1 MNRNTLPPIIYNNN
15 NRQQYSENDNFS
27 NSYQIMRSQ
36 TPFLDNQNSNNN
48 NIISYQNM
56 MKEIR
61 ELKLSLKNQLINQNE
76 LEKKLI
82 DSYKLLSQQDN
93 IIRLNASKIN
103 EHDLKITNVLNSFNN
118 FLKIQEKTNNIIND
132 CQDKVNNKL
141 LPVNIFTTFKSQIL
155 ANNLSVKENL
165 DKIISY
171 NDNTELILQDLKNTD
186 QNNLN
191 LLLNKIKIISDKE
204 ENFFL
209 EKHEENLNYIKDHD
223 NIILSQIN
231 QVKQINENIQMQI
244 AEEKKL
250 RKINN
255 DKILKD
261 VINFINN
268 KYEEKFQI
276 MEKNLLET
284 EKNLV
289 NMNKDY
295 VKSIQGIINKQ
306 KDTNELELQNLKNM
320 IELGLKNNQTIYDKD
335 IDEMKKLM
343 TEIKGDI
350 NENKRTVEKIDGFVN
365 ENMKIMRDYRID
377 GDKTIEGFSN
387 KIKKIEQNAIKSYED
402 TKIDIEKKFEDS
414 LNKFTERIEKYENNI
429 SDLLK
434 AKFHPYDS
442 YIKDLKEQ
450 DAQLIEN
457 KYEQIKSETNAI
469 GIKNMKLDEIY
480 TNKFNNMNKDL
491 QDNYKKVQEEIE
503 NNMNILKTYI
513 KKNMDEYSLH
523 VDNDLY
529 KKFEVLSKDIK
540 DNFYIFR
547 DGIDM
552 RQELTRAKNLIEKS
566 YKEER
571 NKWLNS
577 YEYSFYYLL
586 YIVGNSVSEK
596 ERNKL
601 IKSFNTILGSYVHF
615 KKRIATL
622 VVIIAF
628 NLNPLLKLHF
638 FTYN

>member
-36 TPFLDNQNSNNN
+36 TPLLDNQNSNNN

-268 KYEEKFQI
+268 KYEEKLQI

-402 TKIDIEKKFEDS
+402 TKIDIEKKLEDS

-450 DAQLIEN
+450 DAQLEKMIEN

-540 DNFYIFR
+540 DNFDKSKYEL
-547 DGIDM
+547 DGKNQQYVLESELRIKKECQDM
-552 RQELTRAKNLIEKS
+552 IKNQK
-566 YKEER
+566 
-571 NKWLNS
+571 
-577 YEYSFYYLL
+577 
-586 YIVGNSVSEK
+586 
-596 ERNKL
+596 
-601 IKSFNTILGSYVHF
+601 
-615 KKRIATL
+615 
-622 VVIIAF
+622 
-628 NLNPLLKLHF
+628 
-638 FTYN
+638 

>member
-36 TPFLDNQNSNNN
+36 TPLLDNQNSNNN

-402 TKIDIEKKFEDS
+402 TKIDIEKKLEDS

-450 DAQLIEN
+450 DAQLEKMIEN

-529 KKFEVLSKDIK
+529 KKLEVLSKDIK
-540 DNFYIFR
+540 DNFDKSKYEL
-547 DGIDM
+547 DGKNQQYVLESELRIKKECQDM
-552 RQELTRAKNLIEKS
+552 IKNQK
-566 YKEER
+566 
-571 NKWLNS
+571 
-577 YEYSFYYLL
+577 
-586 YIVGNSVSEK
+586 
-596 ERNKL
+596 
-601 IKSFNTILGSYVHF
+601 
-615 KKRIATL
+615 
-622 VVIIAF
+622 
-628 NLNPLLKLHF
+628 
-638 FTYN
+638 

>member
-1 MNRNTLPPIIYNNN
+1 MNRNTLPPIIYNNH
-15 NRQQYSENDNFS
+15 QQYSDNDNYS

-36 TPFLDNQNSNNN
+36 TPLLDNQNSNNN
-48 NIISYQNM
+48 NNFLSIQNM

-61 ELKLSLKNQLINQNE
+61 ELKLSLKNQLMNQNE

-118 FLKIQEKTNNIIND
+118 FLKIQEKTSNIINE

-141 LPVNIFTTFKSQIL
+141 LPTSIFTTFKSQIL
-155 ANNLSVKENL
+155 ANNLSVKENI

-191 LLLNKIKIISDKE
+191 LVLNRIKLISDKE

-209 EKHEENLNYIKDHD
+209 EKHKENLNYIKDHD
-223 NIILSQIN
+223 SIIQAQLN
-231 QVKQINENIQMQI
+231 KVKEVNENIQAQI
-244 AEEKKL
+244 IEEKKL
-250 RKINN
+250 RKNN
-255 DKILKD
+255 YDIILKD
-261 VINFINN
+261 VIKYINN
-268 KYEEKFQI
+268 KYEEKFQTF
-276 MEKNLLET
+276 EKNLLET

-295 VKSIQGIINKQ
+295 VKSFQEIFNKQ
-306 KDTNELELQNLKNM
+306 KDSNELELQNLKNM
-320 IELGLKNNQTIYDKD
+320 IELGLKNNQSIYDKD
-335 IDEMKKLM
+335 IDEMKKLI

-350 NENKRTVEKIDGFVN
+350 NDTKGTVEKIDGFVN
-365 ENMKIMRDYRID
+365 ENMKIMREYRED
-377 GDKTIEGFSN
+377 GDKTVLGLSN

-402 TKIDIEKKFEDS
+402 TKKDIEKKLEDS
-414 LNKFTERIEKYENNI
+414 LNKLTERIEKYENNI

-434 AKFHPYDS
+434 AKLHPYDS

-450 DAQLIEN
+450 DNQLQKMIEN
-457 KYEQIKSETNAI
+457 KYEQIKNETNAI

-480 TNKFNNMNKDL
+480 TNKFKNMNKDL
-491 QDNYKKVQEEIE
+491 QDNYKKVQEDIE
-503 NNMNILKTYI
+503 NNMNIIKTYI

-540 DNFYIFR
+540 DNFDKSKIEL
-547 DGIDM
+547 DGKN
-552 RQELTRAKNLIEKS
+552 QQYVLESELRIKKQCENMIKN
-566 YKEER
+566 
-571 NKWLNS
+571 
-577 YEYSFYYLL
+577 
-586 YIVGNSVSEK
+586 
-596 ERNKL
+596 
-601 IKSFNTILGSYVHF
+601 
-615 KKRIATL
+615 KK
-622 VVIIAF
+622 
-628 NLNPLLKLHF
+628 
-638 FTYN
+638 

>member
-1 MNRNTLPPIIYNNN
+1 MNRNTLPPIGN
-15 NRQQYSENDNFS
+15 YSYQPAVENGNYS
-27 NSYQIMRSQ
+27 NSYQIIRSQ
-36 TPFLDNQNSNNN
+36 TPILDNQNSSSN

-93 IIRLNASKIN
+93 MIRLNTAKID

-118 FLKIQEKTNNIIND
+118 FLRIQEKTSNLIND

-141 LPVNIFTTFKSQIL
+141 LPINVFTTFKSQIL
-155 ANNLSVKENL
+155 NNNISIKQNFEKLF
-165 DKIISY
+165 SY

-191 LLLNKIKIISDKE
+191 MLLSKIKIITDKD

-223 NIILSQIN
+223 NIIMAQIN
-231 QVKQINENIQMQI
+231 QFKQITESVQARIE
-244 AEEKKL
+244 EEKNL

-255 DKILKD
+255 DKMMKD
-261 VINFINN
+261 IYNYIEN

-295 VKSIQGIINKQ
+295 VKSFQGILNKQ
-306 KDTNELELQNLKNM
+306 KEGNDLELQNLKNM
-320 IELGLKNNQTIYDKD
+320 IELGLKNNQNIYDKD
-335 IDEMKKLM
+335 INEMKKLM
-343 TEIKGDI
+343 TEVKGDL
-350 NENKRTVEKIDGFVN
+350 NESKRTVEKLDGFVN
-365 ENMKIMRDYRID
+365 ENMKIMKEYRIN
-377 GDKTIEGFSN
+377 GDKTIDDFSN
-387 KIKKIEQNAIKSYED
+387 KIKKLEQDTIRQYEE
-402 TKIDIEKKFEDS
+402 TKKKMTKDMEES
-414 LNKFTERIEKYENNI
+414 LKKIGERIEKYENNI
-429 SDLLK
+429 NDLIV
-434 AKFHPYDS
+434 AKMHPYDN

-450 DAQLIEN
+450 DAQLQKMIEN
-457 KYEQIKSETNAI
+457 KYEQIKNETNAI

-480 TNKFNNMNKDL
+480 KNKFNNMNKDL

-503 NNMNILKTYI
+503 NNMNVIKTYI

-529 KKFEVLSKDIK
+529 KKFEVLSKDVK
-540 DNFYIFR
+540 DNFEKTKTELDGKNQQYILET
-547 DGIDM
+547 
-552 RQELTRAKNLIEKS
+552 ELRIKKEFEEMVKNI
-566 YKEER
+566 
-571 NKWLNS
+571 
-577 YEYSFYYLL
+577 
-586 YIVGNSVSEK
+586 
-596 ERNKL
+596 
-601 IKSFNTILGSYVHF
+601 
-615 KKRIATL
+615 
-622 VVIIAF
+622 
-628 NLNPLLKLHF
+628 
-638 FTYN
+638 

>member
-1 MNRNTLPPIIYNNN
+1 MNRNTLPPIIYNNH
-15 NRQQYSENDNFS
+15 QQYYENDNYS
-27 NSYQIMRSQ
+27 NSYQIRSQ
-36 TPFLDNQNSNNN
+36 TPLLENQNSNNN
-48 NIISYQNM
+48 NNFLSIQNM

-61 ELKLSLKNQLINQNE
+61 ELKLSLKNQLMNQNE

-118 FLKIQEKTNNIIND
+118 FLKIQEKTSNIINE

-141 LPVNIFTTFKSQIL
+141 LPTSIFTTFKSQIL

-191 LLLNKIKIISDKE
+191 LVLNKIKLMSDKE

-209 EKHEENLNYIKDHD
+209 EKHKENLNYMKDHD
-223 NIILSQIN
+223 SIIQAQLN
-231 QVKQINENIQMQI
+231 KVKQVNENIQAQI
-244 AEEKKL
+244 IEEKNL
-250 RKINN
+250 RKNN
-255 DKILKD
+255 YDRILKD
-261 VINFINN
+261 VINYINN
-268 KYEEKFQI
+268 KYEEKFQTF
-276 MEKNLLET
+276 EKNLLET

-295 VKSIQGIINKQ
+295 VKSIQEIFNKQ
-306 KDTNELELQNLKNM
+306 KDSNELELLNLKNM

-335 IDEMKKLM
+335 IDEMKKII

-350 NENKRTVEKIDGFVN
+350 NDTKGTVEKIDGFVN
-365 ENMKIMRDYRID
+365 ENMKIMREYRED
-377 GDKTIEGFSN
+377 GDKTVLGLSN

-402 TKIDIEKKFEDS
+402 TKKDIEKKLEDS
-414 LNKFTERIEKYENNI
+414 LNKLTERIEKYENNI

-434 AKFHPYDS
+434 AKLHPYDS

-450 DAQLIEN
+450 DNQLQKMIEN
-457 KYEQIKSETNAI
+457 KYEQIKNETNAI

-480 TNKFNNMNKDL
+480 TNKFKNMNKDL
-491 QDNYKKVQEEIE
+491 QDNYKKVQEDIE
-503 NNMNILKTYI
+503 NNMNIIKTYI

-540 DNFYIFR
+540 DNFDKSKIEL
-547 DGIDM
+547 DGKN
-552 RQELTRAKNLIEKS
+552 QQYVLESELRIKKQCENMIKN
-566 YKEER
+566 
-571 NKWLNS
+571 
-577 YEYSFYYLL
+577 
-586 YIVGNSVSEK
+586 
-596 ERNKL
+596 
-601 IKSFNTILGSYVHF
+601 
-615 KKRIATL
+615 KK
-622 VVIIAF
+622 
-628 NLNPLLKLHF
+628 
-638 FTYN
+638 

>member
-36 TPFLDNQNSNNN
+36 TPLLDNQNSNNN

-171 NDNTELILQDLKNTD
+171 NDNTEIILQDLKNTD

-402 TKIDIEKKFEDS
+402 TKIDIEKKLEDS

-450 DAQLIEN
+450 DAQLEKMIEN

-540 DNFYIFR
+540 DNFDKSKYEL
-547 DGIDM
+547 DGKNQQYVLESELRIKKECQDM
-552 RQELTRAKNLIEKS
+552 IKNQK
-566 YKEER
+566 
-571 NKWLNS
+571 
-577 YEYSFYYLL
+577 
-586 YIVGNSVSEK
+586 
-596 ERNKL
+596 
-601 IKSFNTILGSYVHF
+601 
-615 KKRIATL
+615 
-622 VVIIAF
+622 
-628 NLNPLLKLHF
+628 
-638 FTYN
+638 

>member
-36 TPFLDNQNSNNN
+36 TPLLDNQNSNNN

-155 ANNLSVKENL
+155 ANTLSVKENL

-402 TKIDIEKKFEDS
+402 TKIDIEKKLEDS

-450 DAQLIEN
+450 DAQLEKMIEN

-540 DNFYIFR
+540 DNFDKSKYEL
-547 DGIDM
+547 DGKNQQYVLESELRIKKECQDM
-552 RQELTRAKNLIEKS
+552 IKNQK
-566 YKEER
+566 
-571 NKWLNS
+571 
-577 YEYSFYYLL
+577 
-586 YIVGNSVSEK
+586 
-596 ERNKL
+596 
-601 IKSFNTILGSYVHF
+601 
-615 KKRIATL
+615 
-622 VVIIAF
+622 
-628 NLNPLLKLHF
+628 
-638 FTYN
+638 

>member
-1 MNRNTLPPIIYNNN
+1 MNRNTLPPIIYNN

-36 TPFLDNQNSNNN
+36 TPLLDNQNSNNN

-402 TKIDIEKKFEDS
+402 TKIDIEKKLEDS

-442 YIKDLKEQ
+442 FIKDLKEQ
-450 DAQLIEN
+450 DAQLEKMIEN

-540 DNFYIFR
+540 DNFDKSKYEL
-547 DGIDM
+547 DGKNQQYVLESELRIKKECQDM
-552 RQELTRAKNLIEKS
+552 IKNQK
-566 YKEER
+566 
-571 NKWLNS
+571 
-577 YEYSFYYLL
+577 
-586 YIVGNSVSEK
+586 
-596 ERNKL
+596 
-601 IKSFNTILGSYVHF
+601 
-615 KKRIATL
+615 
-622 VVIIAF
+622 
-628 NLNPLLKLHF
+628 
-638 FTYN
+638 

>member
-1 MNRNTLPPIIYNNN
+1 MNRNTLPPIIYNNH
-15 NRQQYSENDNFS
+15 QQYYENDNYS
-27 NSYQIMRSQ
+27 NSYQIRSQ
-36 TPFLDNQNSNNN
+36 TPLLDNQNSNNN
-48 NIISYQNM
+48 NNFLSIQNM

-61 ELKLSLKNQLINQNE
+61 ELKLSLKNQLMNQNE

-118 FLKIQEKTNNIIND
+118 FLKIQEKTSNIINE

-141 LPVNIFTTFKSQIL
+141 LPTSIFATFKSQIL

-191 LLLNKIKIISDKE
+191 LVLNKIKLLSDKE

-209 EKHEENLNYIKDHD
+209 EKHKENLNYMKDHD
-223 NIILSQIN
+223 SIIQAQLN
-231 QVKQINENIQMQI
+231 KVKQVNENIQAQI
-244 AEEKKL
+244 IEEKNL
-250 RKINN
+250 RKNN
-255 DKILKD
+255 YDRILKD
-261 VINFINN
+261 VINYINN
-268 KYEEKFQI
+268 KYEEKFQTF
-276 MEKNLLET
+276 EKNLLET

-295 VKSIQGIINKQ
+295 VKSIQEIFNKQ
-306 KDTNELELQNLKNM
+306 KDSNELELLNLKNM

-335 IDEMKKLM
+335 IDEMKKII

-350 NENKRTVEKIDGFVN
+350 NDTKGTVEKMDGFVN
-365 ENMKIMRDYRID
+365 ENMKIMREYRED
-377 GDKTIEGFSN
+377 GDKTVLGLSN
-387 KIKKIEQNAIKSYED
+387 KIKKIKQNAIKSYED
-402 TKIDIEKKFEDS
+402 TKKDIEKKLEDS
-414 LNKFTERIEKYENNI
+414 LNKLTERIEKYENNI

-434 AKFHPYDS
+434 AKLHPYDS

-450 DAQLIEN
+450 DNQLQKMIEN
-457 KYEQIKSETNAI
+457 KYEQIKNETNAI

-480 TNKFNNMNKDL
+480 TNKFKNMNKDL
-491 QDNYKKVQEEIE
+491 QDNYKKVQEDIE
-503 NNMNILKTYI
+503 NNMNIIKTYI

-540 DNFYIFR
+540 DNFDKSKIEL
-547 DGIDM
+547 DGKN
-552 RQELTRAKNLIEKS
+552 QQYVLESELRIKKQCENLIK
-566 YKEER
+566 
-571 NKWLNS
+571 NK
-577 YEYSFYYLL
+577 
-586 YIVGNSVSEK
+586 K
-596 ERNKL
+596 
-601 IKSFNTILGSYVHF
+601 
-615 KKRIATL
+615 
-622 VVIIAF
+622 
-628 NLNPLLKLHF
+628 
-638 FTYN
+638 

>member
-1 MNRNTLPPIIYNNN
+1 MNRNTLPPISN
-15 NRQQYSENDNFS
+15 YSYQPAVENGNFS
-27 NSYQIMRSQ
+27 NSYQILRTQ
-36 TPFLDNQNSNNN
+36 TPVLENQNSGNA

-93 IIRLNASKIN
+93 LLRLNASKIN

-118 FLKIQEKTNNIIND
+118 FLKIQEKTSNLIND

-141 LPVNIFTTFKSQIL
+141 LPINVFTSFKSQML
-155 ANNLSVKENL
+155 NNNIHVKENFE
-165 DKIISY
+165 KIFSY

-186 QNNLN
+186 QNNLS
-191 LLLNKIKIISDKE
+191 LLLSKIKMITDKE
-204 ENFFL
+204 ESFFL

-320 IELGLKNNQTIYDKD
+320 IELGLKNNQNIYDKD

-343 TEIKGDI
+343 TEVKGDV
-350 NENKRTVEKIDGFVN
+350 NDNKRVVEKLEGFVN
-365 ENMKIMRDYRID
+365 ENVKIMKEFRIS
-377 GDKTIEGFSN
+377 GDQSILDFSN
-387 KIKKIEQNAIKSYED
+387 KIKKLEQDTIKQYED
-402 TKIDIEKKFEDS
+402 TKKKMKKDMEES
-414 LNKFTERIEKYENNI
+414 IQKFGERIEKYENNI
-429 SDLLK
+429 NDLIVSK
-434 AKFHPYDS
+434 MHPYENH
-442 YIKDLKEQ
+442 IKDLKEQ
-450 DAQLIEN
+450 DSQLQKMIEN

-480 TNKFNNMNKDL
+480 TNKFNNINKDL
-491 QDNYKKVQEEIE
+491 QENYKKLQEEIE
-503 NNMNILKTYI
+503 NNMTILKTYI

-529 KKFEVLSKDIK
+529 KKFEVLSRDVK
-540 DNFYIFR
+540 DNFEKAKFELDGKNQQYILES
-547 DGIDM
+547 
-552 RQELTRAKNLIEKS
+552 ELRIKNELEEK
-566 YKEER
+566 
-571 NKWLNS
+571 
-577 YEYSFYYLL
+577 
-586 YIVGNSVSEK
+586 
-596 ERNKL
+596 
-601 IKSFNTILGSYVHF
+601 IK
-615 KKRIATL
+615 KK
-622 VVIIAF
+622 
-628 NLNPLLKLHF
+628 
-638 FTYN
+638 

>member
-36 TPFLDNQNSNNN
+36 TPLLDNQNSNNN

-402 TKIDIEKKFEDS
+402 TKIDIEKKLEDS

-450 DAQLIEN
+450 DAQLEKMIEN

-503 NNMNILKTYI
+503 NNMKILKTYI

-540 DNFYIFR
+540 DNFDKSKYEL
-547 DGIDM
+547 DGKNQQYVLESELRIKKECQDM
-552 RQELTRAKNLIEKS
+552 IKNQK
-566 YKEER
+566 
-571 NKWLNS
+571 
-577 YEYSFYYLL
+577 
-586 YIVGNSVSEK
+586 
-596 ERNKL
+596 
-601 IKSFNTILGSYVHF
+601 
-615 KKRIATL
+615 
-622 VVIIAF
+622 
-628 NLNPLLKLHF
+628 
-638 FTYN
+638 

>member
-36 TPFLDNQNSNNN
+36 TPLLDNQNSNNN

-61 ELKLSLKNQLINQNE
+61 ELKLSLKNQLMNQNE

-402 TKIDIEKKFEDS
+402 TKIDIEKKLEDS

-450 DAQLIEN
+450 DAQLEKMIEN

-540 DNFYIFR
+540 DNFDKSKYEL
-547 DGIDM
+547 DGKNQQYVLESELRIKKECQDM
-552 RQELTRAKNLIEKS
+552 IKNQK
-566 YKEER
+566 
-571 NKWLNS
+571 
-577 YEYSFYYLL
+577 
-586 YIVGNSVSEK
+586 
-596 ERNKL
+596 
-601 IKSFNTILGSYVHF
+601 
-615 KKRIATL
+615 
-622 VVIIAF
+622 
-628 NLNPLLKLHF
+628 
-638 FTYN
+638 

>member
-36 TPFLDNQNSNNN
+36 TPLLDNQNSNNN

-231 QVKQINENIQMQI
+231 QVKKINENIQMQI

-402 TKIDIEKKFEDS
+402 TKIDIEKKLEDS

-450 DAQLIEN
+450 DAQLEKMIEN

-503 NNMNILKTYI
+503 NNMNILKAYI

-540 DNFYIFR
+540 DNFDKSKYEL
-547 DGIDM
+547 DGKNQQYVLESELRIKKECQDM
-552 RQELTRAKNLIEKS
+552 IKNQK
-566 YKEER
+566 
-571 NKWLNS
+571 
-577 YEYSFYYLL
+577 
-586 YIVGNSVSEK
+586 
-596 ERNKL
+596 
-601 IKSFNTILGSYVHF
+601 
-615 KKRIATL
+615 
-622 VVIIAF
+622 
-628 NLNPLLKLHF
+628 
-638 FTYN
+638 

>member
-1 MNRNTLPPIIYNNN
+1 MNRNTLPPIIYNNH
-15 NRQQYSENDNFS
+15 QQYSDNDNYS
-27 NSYQIMRSQ
+27 NSYQIRSQ
-36 TPFLDNQNSNNN
+36 TPLLDNQNSNNN
-48 NIISYQNM
+48 NNFLSIQNM

-61 ELKLSLKNQLINQNE
+61 ELKLSLKNQLMNQNE
-76 LEKKLI
+76 LEKKLL

-118 FLKIQEKTNNIIND
+118 FLKIQEKTSNIINE

-141 LPVNIFTTFKSQIL
+141 LPTSIFTTFKSQIL

-191 LLLNKIKIISDKE
+191 LVLNKIKLMSDKE

-209 EKHEENLNYIKDHD
+209 EKHKENLNYMKDHD
-223 NIILSQIN
+223 SIIQAQLN
-231 QVKQINENIQMQI
+231 KVKQVNENIQAQI
-244 AEEKKL
+244 IEEKNL
-250 RKINN
+250 RKNN
-255 DKILKD
+255 YDRILKD
-261 VINFINN
+261 VINYINN
-268 KYEEKFQI
+268 KYEEKFQTF
-276 MEKNLLET
+276 EKNLLET

-295 VKSIQGIINKQ
+295 VKSIQEIFNKQ
-306 KDTNELELQNLKNM
+306 KDSNELELLNLKNM

-335 IDEMKKLM
+335 IDEMKKII

-350 NENKRTVEKIDGFVN
+350 NDTKGTVEKIDGFVN
-365 ENMKIMRDYRID
+365 ENMKIMREYRED
-377 GDKTIEGFSN
+377 GDKTVLGLSN

-402 TKIDIEKKFEDS
+402 TKKDIEKKLEDS
-414 LNKFTERIEKYENNI
+414 LNKLTERIEKYENNI

-434 AKFHPYDS
+434 AKLHPYDS

-450 DAQLIEN
+450 DNQLQKMIEN
-457 KYEQIKSETNAI
+457 KYEQIKNETNAI

-480 TNKFNNMNKDL
+480 TNKFKNMNKDL
-491 QDNYKKVQEEIE
+491 QDNYKKVQEDIE
-503 NNMNILKTYI
+503 NNMNIIKTYI

-540 DNFYIFR
+540 DNFDKSKIEL
-547 DGIDM
+547 DGKN
-552 RQELTRAKNLIEKS
+552 QQYVLESELRIKKQCENMIKN
-566 YKEER
+566 
-571 NKWLNS
+571 
-577 YEYSFYYLL
+577 
-586 YIVGNSVSEK
+586 
-596 ERNKL
+596 
-601 IKSFNTILGSYVHF
+601 
-615 KKRIATL
+615 KK
-622 VVIIAF
+622 
-628 NLNPLLKLHF
+628 
-638 FTYN
+638 

>member
-1 MNRNTLPPIIYNNN
+1 MNRNTLPPIGN
-15 NRQQYSENDNFS
+15 YSYQPAVENGNYS
-27 NSYQIMRSQ
+27 NSYQIIRSQ
-36 TPFLDNQNSNNN
+36 TPILDNQNSSSN

-93 IIRLNASKIN
+93 MIRLNTAKID

-118 FLKIQEKTNNIIND
+118 FLRIQEKTSNLIND

-141 LPVNIFTTFKSQIL
+141 LPINVFTTFKSQIL
-155 ANNLSVKENL
+155 NNNISIKQNFEKLF
-165 DKIISY
+165 SY

-191 LLLNKIKIISDKE
+191 MLLSKIKIITDKD

-223 NIILSQIN
+223 NIIMAQIN
-231 QVKQINENIQMQI
+231 QFKQITESVQARIE
-244 AEEKKL
+244 EEKNL

-255 DKILKD
+255 DKMMKD
-261 VINFINN
+261 IYNYIEN

-295 VKSIQGIINKQ
+295 VKSFQGILNKQ
-306 KDTNELELQNLKNM
+306 KEGNDLELQNLKNM
-320 IELGLKNNQTIYDKD
+320 IELGLKNNQNIYDKD
-335 IDEMKKLM
+335 INEMKKLM
-343 TEIKGDI
+343 TEVKGDL
-350 NENKRTVEKIDGFVN
+350 NESKRTVEKLDGFVN
-365 ENMKIMRDYRID
+365 ENMKIMKEYRIN
-377 GDKTIEGFSN
+377 GDKTIDDFSN
-387 KIKKIEQNAIKSYED
+387 KIKKLEQDTIRQYEE
-402 TKIDIEKKFEDS
+402 TKKKMTKDMEES
-414 LNKFTERIEKYENNI
+414 LKKIGERIEKYENNI
-429 SDLLK
+429 NDLIV
-434 AKFHPYDS
+434 AKMHPYDN

-450 DAQLIEN
+450 DAQLQKMIEN
-457 KYEQIKSETNAI
+457 KYEQIKNETNAI

-480 TNKFNNMNKDL
+480 KNKFNNMNKDL

-503 NNMNILKTYI
+503 NNMSTLKTYI

-529 KKFEVLSKDIK
+529 KKFEVLSKDVK
-540 DNFYIFR
+540 DNFEKAKFELDGKNQQYILES
-547 DGIDM
+547 
-552 RQELTRAKNLIEKS
+552 ELRIKNELEEKF
-566 YKEER
+566 K
-571 NKWLNS
+571 NK
-577 YEYSFYYLL
+577 
-586 YIVGNSVSEK
+586 
-596 ERNKL
+596 
-601 IKSFNTILGSYVHF
+601 
-615 KKRIATL
+615 
-622 VVIIAF
+622 
-628 NLNPLLKLHF
+628 
-638 FTYN
+638 

>member
-1 MNRNTLPPIIYNNN
+1 MNRNTLPPISN
-15 NRQQYSENDNFS
+15 YSYQPAVENGNYS
-27 NSYQIMRSQ
+27 NSYSILRSQ
-36 TPFLDNQNSNNN
+36 TPILENQNPGNT

-93 IIRLNASKIN
+93 LIRLNASKIN

-118 FLKIQEKTNNIIND
+118 FLKIQEKTSNLIND

-141 LPVNIFTTFKSQIL
+141 LPINVFTSFKTQIL
-155 ANNLSVKENL
+155 NNNIHIKENL
-165 DKIISY
+165 EKIFSY

-186 QNNLN
+186 QNNLS
-191 LLLNKIKIISDKE
+191 LLLNKIKMITDKE
-204 ENFFL
+204 ESFFL

-402 TKIDIEKKFEDS
+402 TKIDIEKKLEDS

-450 DAQLIEN
+450 DAQLEKMIEN

-540 DNFYIFR
+540 DNFDKSKYEL
-547 DGIDM
+547 DGKNQQYVLESELRIKKECQDM
-552 RQELTRAKNLIEKS
+552 IKNQK
-566 YKEER
+566 
-571 NKWLNS
+571 
-577 YEYSFYYLL
+577 
-586 YIVGNSVSEK
+586 
-596 ERNKL
+596 
-601 IKSFNTILGSYVHF
+601 
-615 KKRIATL
+615 
-622 VVIIAF
+622 
-628 NLNPLLKLHF
+628 
-638 FTYN
+638 

>member
-1 MNRNTLPPIIYNNN
+1 MNRNTLPPIIYNNH
-15 NRQQYSENDNFS
+15 QQYSDNDNYS
-27 NSYQIMRSQ
+27 NSYQIRSQ
-36 TPFLDNQNSNNN
+36 TPLLDNQNSNNN
-48 NIISYQNM
+48 NNFLSIQNM

-61 ELKLSLKNQLINQNE
+61 ELKLSLKNQLMNQNE

-118 FLKIQEKTNNIIND
+118 FLKIQEKTSNIINE

-141 LPVNIFTTFKSQIL
+141 LPTSIFTTFKSQIL

-191 LLLNKIKIISDKE
+191 LVLNKIKLMSDKE

-209 EKHEENLNYIKDHD
+209 EKHKENLNYMKDHD
-223 NIILSQIN
+223 SIIQAQLN
-231 QVKQINENIQMQI
+231 KVKQVNENIQAQI
-244 AEEKKL
+244 IEEKNL
-250 RKINN
+250 RKNN
-255 DKILKD
+255 YDRILKD
-261 VINFINN
+261 VINYINN
-268 KYEEKFQI
+268 KYEEKFQTF
-276 MEKNLLET
+276 EKNLLET

-295 VKSIQGIINKQ
+295 VKSIQEIFNKQ
-306 KDTNELELQNLKNM
+306 KDSNELELLNLKNM

-335 IDEMKKLM
+335 IDEMKKII

-350 NENKRTVEKIDGFVN
+350 NDTKGTVEKIDGFVN
-365 ENMKIMRDYRID
+365 ENMKIMREYRED
-377 GDKTIEGFSN
+377 GDKTVLGLSN

-402 TKIDIEKKFEDS
+402 TKKDIEKKLEDS
-414 LNKFTERIEKYENNI
+414 LNKLTERIEKYENNI

-434 AKFHPYDS
+434 AKLHPYDS

-450 DAQLIEN
+450 DNQLQKMIEN
-457 KYEQIKSETNAI
+457 KYEQIKNETNAI

-480 TNKFNNMNKDL
+480 TNKFKNMNKDL
-491 QDNYKKVQEEIE
+491 QDNYKKVQEDIE
-503 NNMNILKTYI
+503 NNMNIIKTYI

-540 DNFYIFR
+540 DNFDKSKIEL
-547 DGIDM
+547 DGKN
-552 RQELTRAKNLIEKS
+552 QQYVLESELRIKKQCENMIKN
-566 YKEER
+566 
-571 NKWLNS
+571 
-577 YEYSFYYLL
+577 
-586 YIVGNSVSEK
+586 
-596 ERNKL
+596 
-601 IKSFNTILGSYVHF
+601 
-615 KKRIATL
+615 KK
-622 VVIIAF
+622 
-628 NLNPLLKLHF
+628 
-638 FTYN
+638 